1 MIGFTTW
8 TWVTLAAG
16 FTFGLLLSLP
26 AGLKAGLAA
35 RLGIAENHA
44 AGILAALNL
53 TLVPMMLIG
62 GLLVDAWGAG
72 EVLVLGSVLSAVGI
86 VSISLSQSP
95 RHALGA
101 VLLTGVGA
109 GCVGNS
115 ATVLMPRAFFD
126 NSAAASLNLGYVFVG
141 LGALLTP
148 VASDLMLRVL
158 SLRRAL
164 GVLAMVCMLPAGLT
178 LAVPGQALTA
188 GEHQAA
194 AWTAPVV
201 WIAGVVFM
209 LYSPLE
215 AWLGTFVSRYLT
227 DLGYT
232 PRRCSLLL
240 VGVWLAFLTSRLVT
254 ALLQQQEVLAPSSD
268 PWLIWMLALPAAIAL
283 GNLAGTHSRG
293 NAAIALLLMGA
304 FLGPIFPTLVGFVL
318 TSFDP
323 RQHGMALGTMY
334 ALGAGGSWLI
344 APLLSPSRTIALRI
358 PLYVLIGIALALIGT
373 GLTLALTQ
381 T

>member
-8 TWVTLAAG
+8 TWATLAAA
-16 FTFGLLLSLP
+16 FVFGMLLALT
-26 AGLKAGLAA
+26 AGLKTTLAKK
-35 RLGIAENHA
+35 LGNAEDQA
-44 AGILAALNL
+44 TGILAAMHL
-53 TLVPMMLIG
+53 TFVPMMLIAG
-62 GLLVDAWGAG
+62 MLVDAWGAG
-72 EVLVLGSVLSAVGI
+72 EVLILGAVLAAVGI
-86 VSISLSQSP
+86 VSLSLSQSA
-95 RHALGA
+95 RQCLCA

-115 ATVLMPRAFFD
+115 ATVLMPRSFFD

-148 VASDLMLRVL
+148 VATDLLLRVV
-158 SLRRAL
+158 SIRRAL
-164 GVLAMVCMLPAGLT
+164 GGVAMVCVVPAGLA
-178 LAVPGQALTA
+178 LAAPTQAMPS
-188 GEHQAA
+188 GEIREA
-194 AWTAPVV
+194 AWSAPVV

-215 AWLGTFVSRYLT
+215 AWLGTFVGRYLT

-232 PRRCSLLL
+232 PRRSALLL
-240 VGVWLAFLTSRLVT
+240 AGVWLTFLASRLVT
-254 ALLQQQEVLAPSSD
+254 ALLQQQEVLSPFSD

-293 NAAIALLLMGA
+293 NAAVALLLMGA
-304 FLGPIFPTLVGFVL
+304 FLGPIFPTLVGFVM

-323 RQHGMALGTMY
+323 RQQGIAFGTMY
-334 ALGAGGSWLI
+334 ALGAAGSCLM
-344 APLLSPSRTIALRI
+344 APLLSPTRTIALRI